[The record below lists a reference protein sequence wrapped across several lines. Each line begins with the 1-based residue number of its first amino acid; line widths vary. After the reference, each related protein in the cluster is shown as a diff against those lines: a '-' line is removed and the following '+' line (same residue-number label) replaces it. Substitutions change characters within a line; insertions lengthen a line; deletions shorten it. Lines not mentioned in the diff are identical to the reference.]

1 MKFGSQKMLREL
13 KLCGV
18 FVEKPCYAGEI
29 KTYLCKKNRNTKKMR
44 KVIEYRK
51 LLGVEKTVTLNELKS
66 IYRNFMKEFHPDKIQ
81 DNEELKLEVEEKS
94 KKIIEAYHFLVS
106 IAPETADSTLE
117 EYNKVTSTVNISDI
131 TYTGKRLRIDFQD
144 GTAYEYIGVPENTYV
159 KLVNAD
165 SQGRFA
171 RRHIYGSFLY
181 RNVAKS
187 AVTV

>member
-1 MKFGSQKMLREL
+1 
-13 KLCGV
+13 
-18 FVEKPCYAGEI
+18 
-29 KTYLCKKNRNTKKMR
+29 MR

-51 LLGVEKTVTLNELKS
+51 LLGVDKAVTLAELKS
-66 IYRNFMKEFHPDKIQ
+66 LYRNFMKEFHPDKIQ

-106 IAPETADSTLE
+106 IAPETIEATLPD
-117 EYNKVTSTVNISDI
+117 YNNTITNSNIADI
-131 TYTGKRLRIDFQD
+131 TFTGKRLRIDFQD
-144 GTAYEYIGVPENTYV
+144 GSAYEYFSVPENTYV

-171 RRHIYGSFLY
+171 RRHIYTSFMY

-187 AVTV
+187 AMTV